1 MKEDEEIKSE
11 KPKILQKSKTFLRDS
26 QVSFLCILL
35 ITAHQKPWMRKIS
48 SPKLENLSRS
58 S

>member
-1 MKEDEEIKSE
+1 MKEDEEIKPE

-35 ITAHQKPWMRKIS
+35 ITAHQKP
-48 SPKLENLSRS
+48 
-58 S
+58 